1 MMSFHDLTDHLPI
14 EDDDFE
20 NWLRGK
26 SPAGIPFREYS
37 ENLRGESIMNLIMIC
52 LGESFTLGLTN
63 SGELT
68 GTMVILRD
76 TVRI

>member
-1 MMSFHDLTDHLPI
+1 MMSFHDLTDHWPI

-20 NWLRGK
+20 NCLRGK
-26 SPAGIPFREYS
+26 SPEGIPNLENIQKIYV
-37 ENLRGESIMNLIMIC
+37 ENLIKYE
-52 LGESFTLGLTN
+52 
-63 SGELT
+63 ELT